1 MNSSF
6 RPSAATTPRN
16 PPLLV
21 TDAPGGEG
29 GSIDTGMQHTPS
41 RMPTRPATLLLVD
54 DDRDFVASLEML
66 LPTLGYTVI
75 PAHSVREALDVLDTS
90 TVDVVVS
97 DIRMPDVDGL
107 DLIRVLRHRFPRLP
121 TVLLTGAPPTDEDV
135 IPREAKRV
143 LLKPVA
149 IAELQRAIADLLN
162 ARVP

>member
-1 MNSSF
+1 
-6 RPSAATTPRN
+6 
-16 PPLLV
+16 
-21 TDAPGGEG
+21 
-29 GSIDTGMQHTPS
+29 
-41 RMPTRPATLLLVD
+41 MPTLRGTLLLVD
-54 DDRDFVASLEML
+54 DDRDFVASLEIL
-66 LPTLGYTVI
+66 LPPLGYAVI

-90 TVDVVVS
+90 NVDVVIS

-149 IAELQRAIADLLN
+149 LEELQRTIAELLN
-162 ARVP
+162 ARAP

>member
-16 PPLLV
+16 PPLLA

-29 GSIDTGMQHTPS
+29 GSIDTGTPS
-41 RMPTRPATLLLVD
+41 RMPTRRATLLLVD

-90 TVDVVVS
+90 TVVVVVS
-97 DIRMPDVDGL
+97 DIRRPDEDGL

-121 TVLLTGAPPTDEDV
+121 TVLLTGAPPTDDDV

-149 IAELQRAIADLLN
+149 IEELQRTIADLLN

>member
-6 RPSAATTPRN
+6 RRSAATTPRN
-16 PPLLV
+16 SLLV
-21 TDAPGGEG
+21 ATDAPGGDG
-29 GSIDTGMQHTPS
+29 GSIDTEHTSS
-41 RMPTRPATLLLVD
+41 RMPTPPATLLLVD

-90 TVDVVVS
+90 SVDVVIS
-97 DIRMPDVDGL
+97 DIRMPEVDGL
-107 DLIRVLRHRFPRLP
+107 DLVRVLRHRFPRLP